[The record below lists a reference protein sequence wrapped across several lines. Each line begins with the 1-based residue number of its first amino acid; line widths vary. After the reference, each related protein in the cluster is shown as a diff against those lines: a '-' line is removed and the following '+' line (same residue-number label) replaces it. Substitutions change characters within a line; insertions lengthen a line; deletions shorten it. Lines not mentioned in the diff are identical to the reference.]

1 MEKTDANRALGPV
14 KWVAGENRVTL
25 LLDTNC
31 KWSKG
36 ADRCSAILGEFRT
49 QTEQAIP
56 RAEQQEVIWRIPG
69 ANRASFLPISHR
81 IHGIQLRTTLIVA
94 AESMDFWL
102 NFGII
107 WFENHGKRPGG
118 GAAEFRG
125 HGFPECQN
133 RIAHASPSD
142 ENFCAGEAVFSPEG
156 AVVQKRWA
164 RIPAQRDPL
173 RASANGGF
181 KVYIGESARWRK
193 SRNKG
198 FGTHPESFVHIRCIF
213 TALLPVLNLKTILN
227 VIAPRICAGQAV
239 EKQQNCLFEKSSLP
253 KELALPCKNYRPFVM
268 GSTASR
274 RMSMIAT
281 GFHRFRTAA
290 AAETETQRKFPTGK
304 AFID

>member
-1 MEKTDANRALGPV
+1 MQKAGNGDTEKTDASRVLGPV

-36 ADRCSAILGEFRT
+36 ADRCSAILSELRT
-49 QTEQAIP
+49 QAEQAIP

-81 IHGIQLRTTLIVA
+81 LHGIQLRTTLIVA

-107 WFENHGKRPGG
+107 WFENHGMRPGG

-142 ENFCAGEAVFSPEG
+142 ENFCASEAVFSPEG

-181 KVYIGESARWRK
+181 KGLYWRECAMAK
-193 SRNKG
+193 
-198 FGTHPESFVHIRCIF
+198 
-213 TALLPVLNLKTILN
+213 
-227 VIAPRICAGQAV
+227 IA
-239 EKQQNCLFEKSSLP
+239 K
-253 KELALPCKNYRPFVM
+253 
-268 GSTASR
+268 
-274 RMSMIAT
+274 
-281 GFHRFRTAA
+281 
-290 AAETETQRKFPTGK
+290 
-304 AFID
+304 